1 MTYSLPERIIEII
14 SQMPSKKAKPN
25 ADSPRIENPYILGPT
40 PVACIMAELKRIELT
55 IRLNE
60 ILLLD
65 LSISRIS
72 FSSPI
77 CVSFR

>member
-1 MTYSLPERIIEII
+1 MMEITSQTPRSAANPNDRNARID
-14 SQMPSKKAKPN
+14 M
-25 ADSPRIENPYILGPT
+25 PYIFGPT
-40 PVACIMAELKRIELT
+40 PVACIIAELKRIELT

-65 LSISRIS
+65 LSISRMS